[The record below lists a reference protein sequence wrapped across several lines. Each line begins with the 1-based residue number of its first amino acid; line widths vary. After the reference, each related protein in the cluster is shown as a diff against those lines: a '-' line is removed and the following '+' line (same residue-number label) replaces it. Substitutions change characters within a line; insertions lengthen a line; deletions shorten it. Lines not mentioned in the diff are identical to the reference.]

1 MEIPPTFVRA
11 RNEAGS
17 TPLHWACLNAHLPCV
32 QRLVGFTPKSLKN
45 TQNEDATSSEEKGK
59 KRIETKVKTVTISEK
74 TGEEDDDE
82 AENDEREGE
91 GECEEDEEAIGATL
105 ILLQNKAGHTP
116 LGEAELSGWDEG
128 ARWLVGAMNLDL
140 DASSVPTPVSP
151 GDDVDVDA
159 GEGEGGGEEVLDGEG
174 KEAKGSK
181 EENV

>member
-1 MEIPPTFVRA
+1 M
-11 RNEAGS
+11 
-17 TPLHWACLNAHLPCV
+17 
-32 QRLVGFTPKSLKN
+32 
-45 TQNEDATSSEEKGK
+45 
-59 KRIETKVKTVTISEK
+59 KTVTISEK

-91 GECEEDEEAIGATL
+91 EEGEEDEEAIGATL